1 MIKVPRL
8 VMKVLPYLGAFML
21 GYGAHVL
28 LTDSREATITDVTD
42 STGVVQAAG
51 DPVSCVDLYYKAV
64 LALNHDQYQFLVI
77 APCERETFLAKA
89 KTRQRA
95 LASQG
100 LRGVDAP
107 VRGRTEIRETDALPT
122 ATVFSLSPWT
132 GQEETYEV
140 VRQGQGWKIKKEK

>member
-8 VMKVLPYLGAFML
+8 VMKSLPFIGAFML
-21 GYGAHVL
+21 GYGTHVL
-28 LTDSREATITDVTD
+28 LTNSREAPITDVTD

-77 APCERETFLAKA
+77 APCARETFLEKAKA
-89 KTRQRA
+89 RQRA

-107 VRGRTEIRETDALPT
+107 VRGRTEIRDADALPT

-132 GQEETYEV
+132 GQEEAYEV
-140 VRQGQGWKIKKEK
+140 IRQGQGWKIKKEK